1 MIRNRCCLPFRQS
14 SPWTTC
20 ISFWRLFFSQ
30 SELCEICPRVQ
41 RVIDLR
47 SCDGTMWTPVFSLET
62 EGLCNFTQC
71 RDMTTVNLCAHDY
84 RAIQHIPA
92 HLSFG
97 AVTCNRDNYLA
108 SVVTERSGLTCHS
121 LPPISMSLPFSN
133 SIDHERRFGACRS
146 IGTVHLLQALFA
158 SST

>member
-1 MIRNRCCLPFRQS
+1 
-14 SPWTTC
+14 
-20 ISFWRLFFSQ
+20 
-30 SELCEICPRVQ
+30 
-41 RVIDLR
+41 
-47 SCDGTMWTPVFSLET
+47 
-62 EGLCNFTQC
+62 
-71 RDMTTVNLCAHDY
+71 MTT

-108 SVVTERSGLTCHS
+108 SVVTECSGLTCPS

-146 IGTVHLLQALFA
+146 IGTVPLLQALSHRRPHPLAGFLQSHFLDVSHSFMTPSVLGLTVAPAHQVPSVPPVHQLQLHFA
-158 SST
+158 ASAPFGPVSR